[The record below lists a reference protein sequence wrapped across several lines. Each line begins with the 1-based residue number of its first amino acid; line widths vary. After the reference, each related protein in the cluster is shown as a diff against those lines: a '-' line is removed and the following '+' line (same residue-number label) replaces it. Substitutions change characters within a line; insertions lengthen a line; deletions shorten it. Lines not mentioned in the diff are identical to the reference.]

1 MSTGASTMPERI
13 VVGRIGPAH
22 GIGGDVYVRPLTDVP
37 EVRFADG
44 MVLAA
49 GPPVSAELT
58 VEFTKDHSGRLL
70 VHFVGIDSRNAAES
84 LRNAEL
90 EALVD
95 LDEVPPDEDE
105 YFDRQLI
112 GLAVNDMAGMPIGK
126 VSDVIHLPGQDLLAV
141 AMSSGGERL
150 VPFVSQIVPTVDLA
164 GGFVEIDA
172 PDGLLNDPDDDA
184 AESDTTPDVQS

>member
-44 MVLAA
+44 VVLAA
-49 GPPVSAELT
+49 GPPVSTELT
-58 VEFTKDHSGRLL
+58 VEYTKDHSGRLL
-70 VHFVGIDSRNAAES
+70 VHFVGIDSRNAAEA

-95 LDEVPPDEDE
+95 LDEVPPEEDE

-112 GLAVNDMAGMPIGK
+112 GLAAKDMAGALIGK

-141 AMSSGGERL
+141 ALDSGGERL

-172 PDGLLNDPDDDA
+172 PDGLLNDPDDEAPEGGA
-184 AESDTTPDVQS
+184 APDVQS

>member
-1 MSTGASTMPERI
+1 MPERI

-44 MVLAA
+44 VVLAA

-70 VHFVGIDSRNAAES
+70 VHFVGIDSRNAAEA

-95 LDEVPPDEDE
+95 LDEVPPEEDE

-112 GLAVNDMAGMPIGK
+112 GLAAKDMAGALIGK

-141 AMSSGGERL
+141 ALDSGGERL

-164 GGFVEIDA
+164 GGFVAIDA
-172 PDGLLNDPDDDA
+172 PDGLLNDPDDEAPEGGA
-184 AESDTTPDVQS
+184 APDVQS

>member
-1 MSTGASTMPERI
+1 MPERI